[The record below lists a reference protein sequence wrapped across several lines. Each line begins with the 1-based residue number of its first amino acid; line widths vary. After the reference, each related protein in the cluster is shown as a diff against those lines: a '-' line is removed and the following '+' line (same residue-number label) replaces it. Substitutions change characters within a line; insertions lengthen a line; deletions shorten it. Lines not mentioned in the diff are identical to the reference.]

1 MEYKEGNIIKC
12 LVSGVEPY
20 GIFVK
25 IGEDYSGLIHISEI
39 SNKYV
44 QNISDYVKINEIIY
58 AKILKIDK
66 KNCQMNLSI
75 KDISYKMKSN
85 GKRKKIV
92 ETKQGFNTLAYKLPY
107 WIEENLKNNKIFLN
121 SIDK

>member
-12 LVSGVEPY
+12 IVSGVEPY

-25 IGEDYSGLIHISEI
+25 IGEEYSGLIHISEI

-58 AKILKIDK
+58 AKILIIDK
-66 KNCQMNLSI
+66 KNFKMNLSI
-75 KDISYKMKSN
+75 KDISYKMKSI
-85 GKRKKIV
+85 GKRQKIV
-92 ETKQGFNTLAYKLPY
+92 ETKRGFSTLAYKLPY
-107 WIEENLKNNKIFLN
+107 WIEENLKNNKKFLN

>member
-1 MEYKEGNIIKC
+1 MKYMEGNVIKC
-12 LVSGVEPY
+12 IVSGVEPY

-25 IGEDYSGLIHISEI
+25 IGEEYSGLIHISEI

-58 AKILKIDK
+58 AKILTIDA
-66 KNCQMNLSI
+66 KNYQMSLSI
-75 KDISYKMKSN
+75 KDISYKMKSS

-92 ETKQGFNTLAYKLPY
+92 ETKCGFNTLAYKLPY
-107 WIEENLKNNKIFLN
+107 WIEENIKNDKKFSN

>member
-58 AKILKIDK
+58 AKVLTIDK
-66 KNCQMNLSI
+66 KNSQMNLSI
-75 KDISYKMKSN
+75 KNLSYKMKSS
-85 GKRKKIV
+85 GKKRKIV
-92 ETKQGFNTLAYKLPY
+92 ETKKGFNTLAYKLPY
-107 WIEENLKNNKIFLN
+107 WIEENLKNNKNFSN